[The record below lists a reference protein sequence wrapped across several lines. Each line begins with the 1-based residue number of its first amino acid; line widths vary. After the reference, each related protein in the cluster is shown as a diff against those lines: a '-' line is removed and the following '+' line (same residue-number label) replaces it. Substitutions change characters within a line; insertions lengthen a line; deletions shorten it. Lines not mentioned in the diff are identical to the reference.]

1 MRLISGPWA
10 DAQVRHWLAG
20 ARIPVRLA
28 VLADRGPLVVS
39 LWYHLADDALWCA
52 TRRDAEVVRL
62 VRRDPRVGFEVAPD
76 IPPYRGV
83 RGTARAEVVD
93 ERGSATLDAL
103 LQRYLDAH
111 NAPLADWLR
120 ARSDAEVALRLTELT
135 ISSWD
140 FSARMRAQE
149 PGPIVPAPLAEAG

>member
-1 MRLISGPWA
+1 MRLVSGPWA
-10 DAQVRHWLAG
+10 DPQVRHWLAG

-28 VLADRGPLVVS
+28 VLGDRGPLVVS
-39 LWYHLADDALWCA
+39 LWYRFAEDALWCA
-52 TRRDAEVVRL
+52 TRRDADIVRL

-93 ERGSATLDAL
+93 ERGGATLEAL
-103 LQRYLDAH
+103 LDRYLDAD

-120 ARSDAEVALRLTELT
+120 SRSDAEVALRLTELT
-135 ISSWD
+135 ITSWD
-140 FSARMRAQE
+140 FSPRMRAQE
-149 PGPIVPAPLAEAG
+149 PGPIVPGPLADAS